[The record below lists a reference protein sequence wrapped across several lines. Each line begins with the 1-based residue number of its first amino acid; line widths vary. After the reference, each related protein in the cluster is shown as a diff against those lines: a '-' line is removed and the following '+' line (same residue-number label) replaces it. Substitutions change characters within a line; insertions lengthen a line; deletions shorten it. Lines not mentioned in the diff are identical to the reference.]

1 MRVIQALSIII
12 VLSLIFLFNEYQ
24 EYNDL
29 KRYKDVNS
37 MTYKLCL
44 SPEDHKKSMT
54 AIRGNSKIIPPSCQ
68 EEVNKKFK
76 NNIFRMINGDELIFK
91 Y

>member
-1 MRVIQALSIII
+1 MRVIQVLTVIIAFSIG
-12 VLSLIFLFNEYQ
+12 FLFNEYQ

-29 KRYKDVNS
+29 KRYKDTTS
-37 MTYKLCL
+37 IAYKLCL

-54 AIRGNSKIIPPSCQ
+54 AISGNSKNISPSCQ